1 MRIYLS
7 LVLIFFTTDS
17 LSLNHNIV
25 GTIKKSSIKT
35 TQFKEGKAL
44 YLKNCASC
52 HKKNLSGQINWD
64 AKLDKD
70 GHRLAPPMNGDGHT
84 WHHDDSTLFY
94 ITKYGLGRYVKNYKG
109 KMGGFSDK
117 LTDNQIKN
125 VLAYVK
131 SYWPEKKYRYQLKL
145 NER

>member
-1 MRIYLS
+1 MRISIFLII
-7 LVLIFFTTDS
+7 IFFTTEG
-17 LSLNHNIV
+17 LSLKHNVV
-25 GTIKKSSIKT
+25 GTIKKSTIKT
-35 TQFKEGKAL
+35 KQFNEGKAL

-64 AKLDKD
+64 VKLDKD

-84 WHHDDSTLFY
+84 WHHDDNTLFY

-131 SYWPEKKYRYQLKL
+131 SYWPEKKYQYQLKL

>member
-1 MRIYLS
+1 MRKYIFLMI
-7 LVLIFFTTDS
+7 IFFTTDS

-35 TQFKEGKAL
+35 TQFNEGKAL

-109 KMGGFSDK
+109 KMGGF
-117 LTDNQIKN
+117 QI
-125 VLAYVK
+125 
-131 SYWPEKKYRYQLKL
+131 S
-145 NER
+145 